1 MDFLNSFIW
10 FKGKNNGFNF
20 NGDLRIGSNIIM
32 NAITRKYP
40 IVKIGYLLLKKLKD
54 SLFFSNIFIS
64 TKFSN
69 LYIKKIKNEFIIF
82 SKKNSKNENKMKKIF
97 NYLINDIYN
106 ILKNENLIYP
116 FKIKKILRPGNDFH
130 YCGTLNFMGNSPLSV
145 DKNCQLK
152 KHKNFYIVDSSVF
165 DFKKNLFPLGLVI
178 SNSMRVAQN
187 IIEQDEI

>member
-1 MDFLNSFIW
+1 
-10 FKGKNNGFNF
+10 
-20 NGDLRIGSNIIM
+20 M
-32 NAITRKYP
+32 N
-40 IVKIGYLLLKKLKD
+40 L
-54 SLFFSNIFIS
+54 LFFQ
-64 TKFSN
+64 
-69 LYIKKIKNEFIIF
+69 
-82 SKKNSKNENKMKKIF
+82 KKNSKNENKMKKIF

-165 DFKKNLFPLGLVI
+165 DFKKKSFSTWTSYFKFNAC
-178 SNSMRVAQN
+178 VAQN